1 MQRTIFTFVFT
12 VKDMGIFRI
21 KHLNVNPGINSAT
34 VINTRYLETIIDNLQ
49 PQVKLIIN
57 FRNVE
62 NFIIFC
68 CINLSSQSNTGF
80 ELVVLVGS
88 DFFMGAERESARKM
102 ILFAGI
108 RETGCREVM
117 GIDYFTDLAI

>member
-1 MQRTIFTFVFT
+1 
-12 VKDMGIFRI
+12 MGIFRI
-21 KHLNVNPGINSAT
+21 KHLNVDPGINSAT

-68 CINLSSQSNTGF
+68 CINLSSQSNAGF

-108 RETGCREVM
+108 RETGRREIM
-117 GIDYFTDLAI
+117 GIDYFTDLTI